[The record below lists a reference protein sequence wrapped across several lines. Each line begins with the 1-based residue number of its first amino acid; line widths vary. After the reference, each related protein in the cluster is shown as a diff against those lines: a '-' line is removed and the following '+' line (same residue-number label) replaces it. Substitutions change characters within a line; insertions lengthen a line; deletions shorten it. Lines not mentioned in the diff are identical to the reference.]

1 MRNEQPYLYRDS
13 ACGYYESVPDGKLL
27 VCVSPST
34 TSTDVVRRGAEIARA
49 FGVEWIAVH
58 VQTASTD
65 SATEVNRARAA
76 EHLKLA
82 RQLGAAI
89 EIVSGSNVA
98 GTIVDYALRRQVTK
112 IVIGKKASAGLRRIF
127 RPGVDTQLVRRSGLI
142 DVYVV
147 QGAESSVSHLRR
159 KPALRRQ
166 SLQSLLSVAAIAA
179 ATGICSMF
187 SAGVVSSANDV
198 MIYLAAAFSM
208 SIFFGWLQ
216 GIITSVLAVLAFN
229 FFFIRPYHTF
239 NVDDPQYLLTLAVML
254 AVTLVSS
261 SIAARIRLQT
271 VLSSVRERRT
281 RALYDLSRRLTEASN
296 ETQIHDIASRE
307 LSTLIRGSAYI
318 VAPGDKTDAAD
329 ELGRVK
335 RLPLV
340 GKTADFG
347 ELLLKPLVPDENDI
361 IDDELLLDGMRSLIV
376 LALDREH
383 ESVVAGARLLEVEQE
398 KTRNALLRSISH
410 DLRTPLATISGAA
423 MMLLREGLAPDMTR
437 NLLAAITEETQWMSR
452 IVENMLRATRLE
464 AGALQLSIEL
474 ETVDDLVT
482 SAVEQIMRQS
492 SDGIRGSAEPAI
504 SVTLPQS
511 LLVVPMDLPLMQQV
525 LINILDNAVRY
536 SPPGTPIFVTA
547 TSAAQ
552 KIEILIEDEGP
563 GIANTDLP
571 HIFEK
576 FYRGQG
582 SRSTRGSGLGLW
594 ISAMIVRA
602 HGGELTAENR
612 DKLGTRFRIALPGAA
627 P

>member
-1 MRNEQPYLYRDS
+1 MRNEQPDLYRDS

-563 GIANTDLP
+563 GIANADLP

-612 DKLGTRFRIALPGAA
+612 DKLGTRFRIVLPGAA